1 MTGFDERE
9 KAFENK
15 FRHDEELQFKVFARR
30 ARLLGEWAAGLMGKS
45 GEEASSY
52 AKEVVSA
59 DFEEPGPD
67 DIIRKVHG
75 DLEAKKLDV
84 SLHRVEKEAERLLDV
99 AKQQVMAE

>member
-15 FRHDEELQFKVFARR
+15 FRHDQELQFKVYARR

-52 AKEVVSA
+52 AREVVSA
-59 DFEEPGPD
+59 DFEEAGAD

-75 DLEAKKLDV
+75 DLEARKVDV
-84 SLHRVEKEAERLLDV
+84 SRHRVEKEAERLLDV
-99 AKQQVMAE
+99 AKQQVIAE

>member
-15 FRHDEELQFKVFARR
+15 FRHDQELQFKVYARR

-59 DFEEPGPD
+59 DFEEAGHD
-67 DIIRKVHG
+67 DIVRKVHG
-75 DLEAKKLDV
+75 DLEARKLDV
-84 SLHRVEKEAERLLDV
+84 SRHRVEKEAERLLDV
-99 AKQQVMAE
+99 AKQQVIAE